1 VPRASDRV
9 GGEAFDDVGTDDR
22 PSPYGEESWSDRAV
36 ERMTKPRHSELRV
49 TFTVVPLTDDPDG
62 TRPPRQ
68 LDSILA
74 LLTRGRARTGGAGA
88 SGSNTKRIAP

>member
-1 VPRASDRV
+1 MVGPRCRADD
-9 GGEAFDDVGTDDR
+9 EAATLG
-22 PSPYGEESWSDRAV
+22 A
-36 ERMTKPRHSELRV
+36 KV

-62 TRPPRQ
+62 TRRPRQ

-74 LLTRGRARTGGAGA
+74 LLTRAAERAPAKAGA